1 MTGRPLSNAS
11 SVLLCGLLS
20 SIVVWSSTQA
30 SAARS
35 DAKKLTASVTP
46 ATPAATPAPA
56 TPKAAVSIPVY
67 RPVVVARLPHDF
79 SAFTE
84 GLELV
89 GNVLYEGT
97 GLEGQSGVRRVNVST
112 GQVLGTRTPPV
123 PNVFGEGVSVLDG
136 QLYELTWKSG
146 LAFVYDA
153 TSLKETGRLKY
164 SGEGWGL
171 TNDGTQLIMS
181 SGSSTL
187 QFRDPKTFEVT
198 RSLKVT
204 ANGAAVERLNEL
216 EYAGGWIWANIWL
229 TNRLA
234 RIDPRSGAV
243 TAWLDLSELSREAAE
258 DTIKAGRTPGFD
270 DVPNGIAYN
279 RAKGTLLLTGK
290 RWPTVYEVK
299 VPGLVPAS

>member
-1 MTGRPLSNAS
+1 MTGRFLSNAS
-11 SVLLCGLLS
+11 PVLLCGVLS
-20 SIVVWSSTQA
+20 GVALICTAQA
-30 SAARS
+30 YAARS
-35 DAKKLTASVTP
+35 DSRKMTASVTP
-46 ATPAATPAPA
+46 VAPTRAPAP
-56 TPKAAVSIPVY
+56 TTLRAAASIPVY
-67 RPVVVARLPHDF
+67 KPVVVARLPHDF

-123 PNVFGEGVSVLDG
+123 PNVFGEGVSVLGG

-153 TSLKETGRLKY
+153 ASLKETGRLKY

-171 TNDGTQLIMS
+171 TNDGAQLIMS

-229 TNRLA
+229 TNRVA

-258 DTIKAGRTPGFD
+258 DTLKAGRTPGFD
-270 DVPNGIAYN
+270 DVPNGVAYN